1 MTTETDIQGL
11 LDRAAIYDTHMRY
24 FNAADCADRAGVRS
38 CFTDDVTAQYE
49 GRPPVRGLDALIEQI
64 ALFRNL
70 EDGTCRIS
78 THFVGNVQFKSMTR
92 HTAQTELNAF
102 AFLADRDGAAVAM
115 RSLRYL
121 DQLRRVEDVWKI
133 SARLH
138 TLDWSSQVPASFVRA
153 FAAKVTR
160 MSSATNTV

>member
-1 MTTETDIQGL
+1 V
-11 LDRAAIYDTHMRY
+11 
-24 FNAADCADRAGVRS
+24 F
-38 CFTDDVTAQYE
+38 YE
-49 GRPPVRGLDALIEQI
+49 R
-64 ALFRNL
+64 
-70 EDGTCRIS
+70 
-78 THFVGNVQFKSMTR
+78 
-92 HTAQTELNAF
+92 
-102 AFLADRDGAAVAM
+102 RDGAAVAM

-138 TLDWSSQVPASFVRA
+138 TLDWSSQIPASFVRA